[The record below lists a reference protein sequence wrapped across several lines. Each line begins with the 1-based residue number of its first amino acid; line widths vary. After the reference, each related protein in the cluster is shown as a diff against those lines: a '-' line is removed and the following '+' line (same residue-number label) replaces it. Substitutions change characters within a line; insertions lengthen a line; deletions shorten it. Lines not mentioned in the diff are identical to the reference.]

1 MLAIKFKIPNEYDF
15 ILSKI
20 FNNIELD
27 NCLWKIAEE
36 ETLSYNS
43 DTFFDKDLYTS
54 SEFKEK
60 IDSKEQYII
69 FLNIQLYKKN
79 CNIGEIKTYEDFL
92 KSDCELILFVT
103 DNTFVQIYSKND
115 NLLKG
120 IEKNVLLN
128 DFKDVEYIKNDKF
141 KKIFSAYTD

>member
-79 CNIGEIKTYEDFL
+79 CNIVEIKTYEDFL

-128 DFKDVEYIKNDKF
+128 DFKDVEYIKKDKF